1 MAKNQKARKMM
12 EYRLEK
18 KAELSRLHETIASLE
33 SMKRNMMAKAPR
45 TLLWEDVATALA
57 EDRRLAQ
64 CQQRNLRKQLVKQGQ
79 LAKEMY
85 AWVVANKSLNT
96 NTLTWRHVSLASNPT
111 TRGLG
116 KEWITK
122 QMYHNTERFMLE
134 NGLPPFESDYWFDCP
149 RSAHF
154 QFDDDDGHYTL
165 VATHYGKRR
174 GEMKKYID
182 AMHSILLFELG
193 VVEYTQI
200 MYQAHENTYQYV
212 SSNEEHVNLLV
223 GIFLAADQCVAVVQH
238 IHDDEMNPSTRRYRN
253 RSAWVVTDQVKGD
266 SSSFTYRIVA
276 CATQSMT
283 PKGEFAPPL
292 EVDAADFKVD
302 LSSCPHHLKAQRFP
316 NLYKSARY
324 QAMKELRPVQWQFP
338 PGVAKPW
345 ETSPPS
351 HD

>member
-1 MAKNQKARKMM
+1 MDTAKNEKARKMM

-18 KAELSRLHETIASLE
+18 KAELTRLHNTIASLE
-33 SMKRNMMAKAPR
+33 SMKRNMIAKAPL
-45 TLLWEDVATALA
+45 TLLC

-64 CQQRNLRKQLVKQGQ
+64 SQQRNLRKQLVKQEQ

-85 AWVVANKSLNT
+85 AWVVANVSIQTEKSLNT

-122 QMYHNTERFMLE
+122 QMYHNTERIMLE
-134 NGLPPFESDYWFDCP
+134 NGLPPFESDYW
-149 RSAHF
+149 
-154 QFDDDDGHYTL
+154 
-165 VATHYGKRR
+165 R

-200 MYQAHENTYQYV
+200 VYQAHENTYQYV
-212 SSNEEHVNLLV
+212 SSNEEHVNVLV

-253 RSAWVVTDQVKGD
+253 RSAWVVTDRVKGD

-276 CATQSMT
+276 CETQSMT
-283 PKGEFAPPL
+283 TKGEFAPL

-302 LSSCPHHLKAQRFP
+302 LSSCPDHLKAQRFP
-316 NLYKSARY
+316 NFYKSARY

-338 PGVAKPW
+338 PGVSKPW
-345 ETSPPS
+345 ETSPSS
-351 HD
+351 H